1 MHSQDIIDELKS
13 EIASQKNEIARL
25 KSDLAKLNGMCESE
39 SKDVTDHIKYIY
51 KYLKMLDD
59 RSVADL
65 NLVAETMTVL
75 RDAIS
80 PMEEKIFPGVAKA
93 REQLAAI
100 AANREFV
107 TEGKNKKRP

>member
-1 MHSQDIIDELKS
+1 MQDQDTIDEL
-13 EIASQKNEIARL
+13 KNEIARL
-25 KSDLAKLNGMCESE
+25 KSDLAKLNGMCKSESE
-39 SKDVTDHIKYIY
+39 NTTDHIKYIY
-51 KYLKMLDD
+51 NYLKMLDD

-80 PMEEKIFPGVAKA
+80 PMEERLFPGVAKA

-107 TEGKNKKRP
+107 TEQKDKKRP

>member
-1 MHSQDIIDELKS
+1 MQDQGVIDEL
-13 EIASQKNEIARL
+13 KNEIARL
-25 KSDLAKLNGMCESE
+25 KSDLAKLNGMCKSDSE
-39 SKDVTDHIKYIY
+39 NTTDHIKYIY
-51 KYLKMLDD
+51 NYLKMLDD

-75 RDAIS
+75 RDAIH

-100 AANREFV
+100 AANRAFA
-107 TEGKNKKRP
+107 TEEKNKKAP

>member
-1 MHSQDIIDELKS
+1 MQDQDTIDEL
-13 EIASQKNEIARL
+13 KNEIARL
-25 KSDLAKLNGMCESE
+25 KSDLAQLNGMCKSESE
-39 SKDVTDHIKYIY
+39 NTTDHIKYIY
-51 KYLKMLDD
+51 NYLKMLDD

-93 REQLAAI
+93 REQLAVI
-100 AANREFV
+100 AASREFV
-107 TEGKNKKRP
+107 AEEKNKKGS

>member
-1 MHSQDIIDELKS
+1 MPTNEELIDELR
-13 EIASQKNEIARL
+13 NEVARL
-25 KSDLAKLNGMCESE
+25 KSDLARLNGMCKSESE
-39 SKDVTDHIKYIY
+39 NTTDHIKYIY
-51 KYLKMLDD
+51 NYLKMLDD

-80 PMEEKIFPGVAKA
+80 PMEERLFPGVAKA

-107 TEGKNKKRP
+107 TEQKDKKRP